1 MNDITLTTDFLR
13 RSTEA
18 MLNWI
23 EQNVGETVTLEM
35 DEFWWVPSDAA
46 YEMSRDPRELTIGSI
61 RDCVEFVQRGVL
73 DDEIPIGYGF
83 VWLAQIFRAVGDQ
96 VSGR

>member
-13 RSTEA
+13 QSTEA

-46 YEMSRDPRELTIGSI
+46 YEMSCDPRELTIGSI

-83 VWLAQIFRAVGDQ
+83 VWLAQIFRALGDQ

>member
-13 RSTEA
+13 QSTEA

-23 EQNVGETVTLEM
+23 EQNVGETVMLEM

>member
-13 RSTEA
+13 QSTEA